1 MRDPVTC
8 PHCKHA
14 FEPGTEQLGGLIA
27 CPTCGRVVDV
37 PGLHDPLWQ
46 LGRIGVV
53 VFAVALGLWFGRHEP
68 WHGAAATGAVLAIAW
83 LLRFAF

>member
-1 MRDPVTC
+1 M
-8 PHCKHA
+8 
-14 FEPGTEQLGGLIA
+14 
-27 CPTCGRVVDV
+27 

-68 WHGAAATGAVLAIAW
+68 WHGAIATGAVLAIAW

>member
-1 MRDPVTC
+1 MHAPVTC
-8 PHCKHA
+8 LHCKHS
-14 FEPGTEQLGGLIA
+14 FEPRTEQLGGLIA

-46 LGRIGVV
+46 LGRIGIVV
-53 VFAVALGLWFGRHEP
+53 LAAALGLWFGRHEP
-68 WHGAAATGAVLAIAW
+68 WHGAVAAGAVLVTAW